1 MKFKKTIL
9 VVILSMMPAVGVL
22 AQEPAKRDA
31 GIPVVMVR
39 DLVMHS
45 AMYEGRTVILR
56 GEVIGDIM
64 PRGKFA
70 WINIQGRYNEIGVWI
85 PLELTKK
92 ITHKGNYRFKGD
104 SVEVLGIFKHADE
117 EFGGEFCLR
126 AIDLKVIQPGF
137 ASPHQ
142 QSPTKRH
149 IVWSLFWFTVCLLLI
164 RIFVPRATK
173 KKDGKN
179 DVGF

>member
-1 MKFKKTIL
+1 MRFKKIIIVFIL
-9 VVILSMMPAVGVL
+9 LLMPAVGVS
-22 AQEPAKRDA
+22 AQQSAKIDA
-31 GIPVVMVR
+31 DIPVVMIR
-39 DLVMHS
+39 DLVLHS

-70 WINIQGRYNEIGVWI
+70 WINIQGQYNEIGVWI
-85 PLELTKK
+85 PLELTKG
-92 ITHKGNYRFKGD
+92 ITYKGNYRFKGD
-104 SVEVLGIFKHADE
+104 RVEVSGIFKHADE

-126 AIDLKVIQPGF
+126 ATDLKIIQLGF
-137 ASPHQ
+137 PSPHQ
-142 QSPTKRH
+142 QSPTKKY
-149 IVWSLFWFTVCLLLI
+149 IVWSLFWFTLSLLVI
-164 RIFVPRATK
+164 RFLVPRVRK

>member
-1 MKFKKTIL
+1 MRFRKIIIVFVLLAI
-9 VVILSMMPAVGVL
+9 SAVGVL
-22 AQEPAKRDA
+22 AQEPTKDDA
-31 GIPVVMVR
+31 DIPVVMIQ
-39 DLVMHS
+39 DLVLHS

-70 WINIQGRYNEIGVWI
+70 WINIQGQYNAIGVWI

-92 ITHKGNYRFKGD
+92 ITYKGNYRFKGD
-104 SVEVLGIFKHADE
+104 WVEVLGIFKHADE
-117 EFGGEFCLR
+117 EFGGEFCFR
-126 AIDLKVIQPGF
+126 ARDLKIIQLGF
-137 ASPHQ
+137 PSPHQ
-142 QSPTKRH
+142 QSPTKKH
-149 IVWSLFWFTVCLLLI
+149 IVWSLFWFTLCLLLI
-164 RIFVPRATK
+164 RFLVPRVRK

>member
-1 MKFKKTIL
+1 MKFKRIIIVFIL
-9 VVILSMMPAVGVL
+9 LLRPGVGLL
-22 AQEPAKRDA
+22 AQEPGKIDA
-31 GIPVVMVR
+31 DIPVVLIR
-39 DLVMHS
+39 DLVMS
-45 AMYEGRTVILR
+45 SSKYEGRTVILR

-70 WINIQGRYNEIGVWI
+70 WVNIQGQYNEIGVWI
-85 PLELTKK
+85 PLELTKR
-92 ITHKGNYRFKGD
+92 ITHKGNYSFKGD
-104 SVEVLGIFKHADE
+104 RVEVKGIFKHADE

-126 AIDLKVIQPGF
+126 ATDLKIIQPGF
-137 ASPHQ
+137 PSPHQ
-142 QSPTKRH
+142 QSSAKTH

-164 RIFVPRATK
+164 RIFVPRGTK